1 MSTTSNKKQWA
12 NPEYRA
18 KMLAQLE
25 QARNK
30 PEHPFD
36 KAVRVYRMS
45 KIRRKPKGGM
55 PPIRP

>member
-1 MSTTSNKKQWA
+1 MSTASNKKRWA

-36 KAVRVYRMS
+36 KAVRIYRMNRT
-45 KIRRKPKGGM
+45 KAERRAIAYKT
-55 PPIRP
+55 